1 MVSDNKMEFIAKSC
15 GRIVERHP
23 DDGSADTA
31 SEVLSCIRAG
41 WAVTYRKAGIKKG
54 RASHADERNA

>member
-15 GRIVERHP
+15 GRIVERHS

-41 WAVTYRKAGIKKG
+41 WTVTYRKAGIKKG
-54 RASHADERNA
+54 RVSHVDERNA